1 MVTAYMY
8 VRCKSLDIWSL
19 YFFSLFLKRFRVNH
33 EMRTL
38 WSLAFR
44 SRRLYWPVHQVYV
57 SMNTLKFI
65 WLRGHFFK
73 YDIFSIS
80 LLITFIWYHIASLKI
95 LNLKHLKSEKKLST
109 RNKKKMYFLQT
120 MIIILYMKNIG
131 DIFTKY
137 LKKSL
142 STIGNVFLS
151 NVKEK
156 VRYI

>member
-65 WLRGHFFK
+65 WLRVRYFFHFTFNNFHMISYCVLKDFK
-73 YDIFSIS
+73 FKT
-80 LLITFIWYHIASLKI
+80 L
-95 LNLKHLKSEKKLST
+95 EVRKKLST
-109 RNKKKMYFLQT
+109 RNKKNMYFLQT

-142 STIGNVFLS
+142 STIGNVFF
-151 NVKEK
+151 NNFKEK